1 VKRSLVATSRRTV
14 RRALTWRPKQRG
26 TEAIDIA
33 ALISPLRYDVR
44 VRADFFELLSTRD
57 REEPLEALMEQVRH
71 GSYAAWFAKIAMA
84 RFRPWVLKDE
94 ALFDSQLAERVS
106 TARDL
111 YWSFRDRGFD
121 TRYPVVLRSTSRPLA
136 ADTGA
141 VIRPRTHVGDGGHRL
156 ALLLAS
162 GGIAE
167 PETYLIDPRPQQ
179 IIDNT
184 VRLFSAE
191 DVATER
197 YLGFIARGYLP
208 SDAAVPATSADLV
221 AAVAEHG
228 GPDAGDEVAAVLAA
242 HRREW
247 GIDA

>member
-1 VKRSLVATSRRTV
+1 MKRSLVATGRRTV
-14 RRALTWRPKQRG
+14 RRAATWRPKQRG
-26 TEAIDIA
+26 TEPIDIA

-44 VRADFFELLSTRD
+44 VRADLFEVLSTRPPD
-57 REEPLEALMEQVRH
+57 EPLEPLMEQVRTS
-71 GSYAAWFAKIAMA
+71 SYAVWFARIAMD

-94 ALFDSQLAERVS
+94 RLFDNQLAERVR

-111 YWSFRDRGFD
+111 YWSFRSRGFD
-121 TRYPVVLRSTSRPLA
+121 TRHPVVLRSSTRPLTT
-136 ADTGA
+136 DTGA
-141 VIRPRTHVGDGGHRL
+141 LIQPRIHVGDGGHRL

-162 GGIAE
+162 GGIAA
-167 PETYLIDPRPQQ
+167 PETYLVDPRPLQ

-191 DVATER
+191 SAETDR

-208 SDAAVPATSADLV
+208 ADAPVPSSSDALV
-221 AAVAEHG
+221 EAVAVHG
-228 GPDAGDEVAAVLAA
+228 GAAAGDEVAGVLAA

-247 GIDA
+247 GIGG